1 MSWLQAECVCKC
13 VFVCTSCVCVW
24 HSALHIMHILSSFP
38 WHPPLPTRSHS
49 WQLHAATPGDGT
61 SASRVRHVLT
71 HSPSPVLLTLFLSR
85 SLSVFIY
92 VAASFC
98 ISNHVADSIV
108 ASATVAL
115 YAKLLHDNASGCQK
129 SQARDQGR
137 TEGGRGA
144 CRLAWVLE

>member
-38 WHPPLPTRSHS
+38 DPLSQLAIACSNSWRWNKCKSRSPRSHS
-49 WQLHAATPGDGT
+49 L
-61 SASRVRHVLT
+61 
-71 HSPSPVLLTLFLSR
+71 PVSLLLTLFLSR